1 MAALSKVVLVL
12 CAATQAATAWTN
24 WDTRQACYPTKDVR
38 PASVVE
44 LQAAVKAA
52 TSLRVAG
59 AGHSFSPIVLTN
71 ATLLTLNNYASV
83 VSFDTTT
90 ITVQAGMP
98 LYAINSYLET
108 KRRALP
114 NLGAVAVQTA
124 AGATQTGTHGTGK
137 TGSISSGI
145 VGMDLIAANGTILTL
160 KSGSPLLDAAR
171 VGMGA
176 LGVVSTITFQHVPIW
191 RMEQITFTLS
201 LASFQQNLRLLQA
214 TYDRVQWYLYGNVA
228 TTQSVTVI
236 LRVNTTRAVTAAGGC
251 WGGRSAAPTSPPPL
265 GWSRWPAGAYA
276 CIDVSYKTLGVDGRN
291 NMIGGLFTETELM
304 IGADNDLQALTELLA
319 VHKTLSHSTLV
330 TLFLGMRYVEPDN
343 GWLSPFYNRRTVVVS
358 SIVYH
363 STTSSQFAVEI
374 APLHQAMHRALA
386 KYDARPHPGKNN
398 YFNATDMRRVYPK
411 FQAFV
416 QLQTSL
422 DPTSKFVN
430 PYISKLLHGPS
441 NS

>member
-319 VHKTLSHSTLV
+319 VHKT
-330 TLFLGMRYVEPDN
+330 
-343 GWLSPFYNRRTVVVS
+343 
-358 SIVYH
+358 
-363 STTSSQFAVEI
+363 
-374 APLHQAMHRALA
+374 
-386 KYDARPHPGKNN
+386 
-398 YFNATDMRRVYPK
+398 
-411 FQAFV
+411 
-416 QLQTSL
+416 
-422 DPTSKFVN
+422 
-430 PYISKLLHGPS
+430 
-441 NS
+441 

>member
-1 MAALSKVVLVL
+1 
-12 CAATQAATAWTN
+12 
-24 WDTRQACYPTKDVR
+24 
-38 PASVVE
+38 
-44 LQAAVKAA
+44 
-52 TSLRVAG
+52 
-59 AGHSFSPIVLTN
+59 
-71 ATLLTLNNYASV
+71 
-83 VSFDTTT
+83 
-90 ITVQAGMP
+90 
-98 LYAINSYLET
+98 
-108 KRRALP
+108 
-114 NLGAVAVQTA
+114 
-124 AGATQTGTHGTGK
+124 
-137 TGSISSGI
+137 
-145 VGMDLIAANGTILTL
+145 
-160 KSGSPLLDAAR
+160 
-171 VGMGA
+171 MGA

-191 RMEQITFTLS
+191 RNNPPITFTLS

-291 NMIGGLFTETELM
+291 NMIGGLFTESELM

-319 VHKTLSHSTLV
+319 MHKTLSHSTLVPSLHLSLYIASLHVV

-343 GWLSPFYNRRTVVVS
+343 GVPQHNVVAVL
-358 SIVYH
+358 
-363 STTSSQFAVEI
+363 VEI

-398 YFNATDMRRVYPK
+398 YFNATEMRRVYPK

>member
-201 LASFQQNLRLLQA
+201 LAS
-214 TYDRVQWYLYGNVA
+214 
-228 TTQSVTVI
+228 
-236 LRVNTTRAVTAAGGC
+236 AVTAAGGC

-291 NMIGGLFTETELM
+291 NMIGGLFTETEHM

-363 STTSSQFAVEI
+363 STTSSQFAAEI